1 MKAAQLTL
9 LALPLL
15 ARAISSGATP
25 PFFYKGHDLSSLKML
40 EDGGNTFKDSFRHN
54 ATRPAE
60 DILGDGG
67 MNTVRLRIWVNPVG
81 GTYGLDYNI
90 ELALRFQQKGYKIY
104 LDFHFSDSWADPNK
118 QPPPAAWPTSLGPL
132 SSTLRSYVRDTLMS
146 FQEAGVQLTLVALGN
161 EIRHGML
168 WPTGYADVD
177 VEPWSATIQNFSNLA
192 TLWNAGRAGVDDA
205 VNQGVTKPQVMIHID
220 NGWNL
225 TLQQRWFDAMTANG
239 VQTSDWDVFGFSF
252 YPFYGTSA
260 TFGNLRTTLN
270 WLAHKYKKPLQVVET
285 DYPAICNG
293 EYNPIPESSEPEIPY
308 SVAGQINWTDN
319 VIDIVRAVPFGLGV
333 GVHYWEPAWLS
344 DCEDAILFRADY
356 SNYPNTIGYSRS
368 SVNLFKC
375 DNMDNKQRST
385 WKEDKAR
392 LKDSCLARA
401 GKAVE

>member
-1 MKAAQLTL
+1 
-9 LALPLL
+9 
-15 ARAISSGATP
+15 
-25 PFFYKGHDLSSLKML
+25 ML

-90 ELALRFQQKGYKIY
+90 ELARRFQRKGYKIY

-132 SSTLRSYVRDTLMS
+132 SSTLRSYVRDTLIS
-146 FQEAGVQLTLVALGN
+146 FQDAGVQLNLVALGN

-192 TLWNAGRAGVDDA
+192 TLWKAGRAGVNDA
-205 VNQGVTKPQVMIHID
+205 IKQGVTKPQVMIHID

-225 TLQQRWFDAMTANG
+225 TLQQRWYDAMTANG

-260 TFGNLRTTLN
+260 TFENLRTTLN

-308 SVAGQINWTDN
+308 SVAGQTIWTDD
-319 VIDIVRAVPFGLGV
+319 VIDVVRAVPFGLGV
-333 GVHYWEPAWLS
+333 GVHYWEPAWLNNTSLGS

-368 SVNLFKC
+368 SVNLF
-375 DNMDNKQRST
+375 NVT
-385 WKEDKAR
+385 T
-392 LKDSCLARA
+392 
-401 GKAVE
+401 